1 MVNGKKTIE
10 VCNSC
15 ETASCWYGE
24 LMCDEAMVSGTKEMT
39 VAELRKKGKEN
50 EEYWSTEK
58 MTEIYGEPDPF
69 NSSNRRSY

>member
-1 MVNGKKTIE
+1 MKLTQSKLKDLLDYDPDTGIFLWKVSTAQRIKVGDVAGCVN
-10 VCNSC
+10 
-15 ETASCWYGE
+15 
-24 LMCDEAMVSGTKEMT
+24 
-39 VAELRKKGKEN
+39 KKGKEN